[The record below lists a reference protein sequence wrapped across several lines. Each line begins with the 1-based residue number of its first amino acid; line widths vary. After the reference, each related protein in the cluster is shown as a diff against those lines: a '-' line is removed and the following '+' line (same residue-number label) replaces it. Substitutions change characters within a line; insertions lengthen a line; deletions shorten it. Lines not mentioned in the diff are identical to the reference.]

1 VRGTSPRLAHCCA
14 RPGAWNFRSGA
25 SHARRLFHLGRPRL
39 GVAWSQT
46 LDGQLRNQQ
55 PAGQRHGGADRQM
68 DPLLNLRS
76 VPGSSCLL
84 PGVAQAT
91 MQGEAHSGDQCIV
104 LDLPG
109 GCLVAVA
116 DGLGHGPEAAR
127 AALLAMTVLREGPH
141 TSVIQQIRKCHEA
154 LRTTR
159 GVVLSLALFNFAEE
173 TVAWLGVGNVGGVL
187 VRASAAPGEPGREYL
202 LCRGGVVGAQLP
214 ALHAGVMP
222 M

>member
-1 VRGTSPRLAHCCA
+1 
-14 RPGAWNFRSGA
+14 
-25 SHARRLFHLGRPRL
+25 
-39 GVAWSQT
+39 
-46 LDGQLRNQQ
+46 
-55 PAGQRHGGADRQM
+55 
-68 DPLLNLRS
+68 
-76 VPGSSCLL
+76 
-84 PGVAQAT
+84 

-127 AALLAMTVLREGPH
+127 AALLAMQVLREGPH

-222 M
+222 MASGDTLMFHTDGVEARCAAEFNDLASPPQAAADELLRNWTKGNDDALVLVARYLRGSRA